1 MPFSLFQDEQFTDG
15 TMNGETFP
23 CGKFAGGLRKRLF
36 REHLGLMGEDLDK
49 LGISLD
55 DPCCK
60 EFYTDM
66 WKAVSKRNTDLYEDV
81 SVTAYIL

>member
-1 MPFSLFQDEQFTDG
+1 
-15 TMNGETFP
+15 MNGETFP